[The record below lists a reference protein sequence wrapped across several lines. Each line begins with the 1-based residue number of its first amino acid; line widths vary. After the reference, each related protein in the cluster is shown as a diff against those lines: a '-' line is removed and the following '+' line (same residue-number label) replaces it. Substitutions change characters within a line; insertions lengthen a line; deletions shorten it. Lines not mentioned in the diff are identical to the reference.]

1 MQTRTVIR
9 RSASGAPAAPA
20 PPPENKG
27 HTAFIRVVS
36 LIILVVFMGGGL
48 LSGYLFYETVRMVVG
63 SVPLNPVQLDQP
75 AVPVAGRSNAP
86 ASDPGPAGANPQQP
100 ASVSNPQPKPPAF
113 SLGNERVNILLM
125 GVDSRPG
132 ETDPPRSDV
141 MMVVSV
147 DPLTHRVAM
156 LSIPRDLWVPIPGF
170 GENRINT
177 AYFDGEVKKL
187 PGGGPALAE
196 KTIQYNFGVHI
207 NYYIV
212 VNFGG
217 FKKGVDAL
225 GGVTIDVPRDINDPL
240 FPDDVYNFKPLFIAK
255 GVHHFNGQEALDYAR
270 TRHADSDFGRMRRQQ
285 QVLVA
290 VKEQALTPETL
301 LKIPALWASRDNA
314 VWTDLTL
321 DKIIALA
328 QLARDVKAENI
339 KEAVVDESMALG
351 IVTPGGAMVLWPDR
365 EKIRAVIDDLFKTPE
380 GVPVFQSTQSPGEA
394 QAVPTQSKQP
404 EEFTKLAAE
413 GARIE
418 ISNGTPSEG
427 LAARAAD
434 WLKARGFNVVLVD
447 TADRVDYQQTVVVRS
462 SDKPYTQQRLIDIF
476 HVTQKVR
483 QNPNAKSD
491 IDIRIVIGQ
500 DFDEKEI
507 PIAH

>member
-1 MQTRTVIR
+1 MR
-9 RSASGAPAAPA
+9 
-20 PPPENKG
+20 PPENKG
-27 HTAFIRVVS
+27 YTAVLRIAS
-36 LIILVVFMGGGL
+36 LVILVVFMAGGL
-48 LSGYLFYETVRMVVG
+48 LSGYLFYETVRMVVA
-63 SVPLNPVQLDQP
+63 SVPLNPVQQD
-75 AVPVAGRSNAP
+75 VPSFPVIGRFNPP
-86 ASDPGPAGANPQQP
+86 ASDPGTGGTSAQP

-132 ETDPPRSDV
+132 ETDPARTDV

-147 DPLTHRVAM
+147 DPLTKRVGM

-177 AYFDGEVKKL
+177 AYFYGEAKKL

-225 GGVTIDVPRDINDPL
+225 GGVTIDVPHDLNDPS
-240 FPDDVYNFKPLFIAK
+240 FPDDTYGFKGLVITK

-270 TRHADSDFGRMRRQQ
+270 TRHQDSDFGRMRRQQ

-301 LKIPALWASRDNA
+301 LKIPALWAARDNA

-321 DKIIALA
+321 DKIIAFA
-328 QLARDVKAENI
+328 QLARDVKPDYI
-339 KEAVVDESMALG
+339 KEAVIDESMALG

-365 EKIRAVIDDLFKTPE
+365 EKIRTVIDDLFKTPE
-380 GVPVFQSTQSPGEA
+380 GVPVA
-394 QAVPTQSKQP
+394 QATQAPDQPQAQPTQSKLP
-404 EEFTKLAAE
+404 DEFTKLAAE

-427 LAARAAD
+427 LAARVAD
-434 WLKARGFNVVLVD
+434 WLKAQGYNVVLVD
-447 TADRVDYQQTVVVRS
+447 SADRVDYQQTIVVES
-462 SDKPYTQQRLIDIF
+462 NNKPFTRQRLIDTF

-483 QNPNAKSD
+483 QNPNPKSD
-491 IDIRIVIGQ
+491 VDIRIVIGQ

-507 PIAH
+507 PSGH

>member
-9 RSASGAPAAPA
+9 RSAAGPPAAPVR
-20 PPPENKG
+20 PPENKRY
-27 HTAFIRVVS
+27 TAVLRITS
-36 LIILVVFMGGGL
+36 LVILIVFMAGGL
-48 LSGYLFYETVRMVVG
+48 LSGYLFYETVRMVVA
-63 SVPLNPVQLDQP
+63 SVPLNPVQQD
-75 AVPVAGRSNAP
+75 VPSLPVIGRFNPP
-86 ASDPGPAGANPQQP
+86 ASDPGTGGTGAQP

-125 GVDSRPG
+125 GIDSRPG
-132 ETDPPRSDV
+132 ETDPARTDV

-147 DPLTHRVAM
+147 DPLTKRVAM

-177 AYFDGEVKKL
+177 AYFDGEAKKL

-225 GGVTIDVPRDINDPL
+225 GGVTIDVPHDINDPS
-240 FPDDVYNFKPLFIAK
+240 FPDDVYGFKGLVITK

-270 TRHADSDFGRMRRQQ
+270 TRHQDSDFGRMRRQQ

-290 VKEQALTPETL
+290 VKEQALTAETL
-301 LKIPALWASRDNA
+301 LKIPALWAARDNA

-321 DKIIALA
+321 DKIIAFA
-328 QLARDVKAENI
+328 QLAREVKADDI

-365 EKIRAVIDDLFKTPE
+365 EKIRTVIDDLFKTPE
-380 GVPVFQSTQSPGEA
+380 GVPVA
-394 QAVPTQSKQP
+394 QATQAPDQPQAQPTQSKLP
-404 EEFTKLAAE
+404 DEFTKLAAE

-434 WLKARGFNVVLVD
+434 WLKAQGYNVVLVD
-447 TADRVDYQQTVVVRS
+447 TADRVDYQQTIVVES
-462 SDKPYTQQRLIDIF
+462 NSKPFTMQRLIGTF

-483 QNPNAKSD
+483 QNPNPNSD
-491 IDIRIVIGQ
+491 VDIRIVIGQ

-507 PIAH
+507 PSGH